1 MNKNIKIAAI
11 TAVMGVMALS
21 SCGSQEGVINV
32 WTGFGTSM
40 TTAFENVLQDY
51 RDAHPDTGFKI
62 VHTGQGGYDNLLSTI
77 SGSVSTRTY
86 PQLAVAYPDH
96 MAQYNES
103 SILFSL
109 DNYIKEDNVNLDDYY
124 QNYLKE
130 CQEIVDG
137 QTMGL
142 PFNKSTEV
150 LTTNQT
156 FVDVLIAMT
165 KGTENEITKV
175 PTTWQEVE
183 TFGLKAL
190 NALSNV
196 TKYKLDTT
204 SKQLVA
210 DSKKGA
216 FNGVLAQNANGEVK
230 CYSNKAS
237 LESGYSIK
245 VDLTSVSKNDFRVLS
260 YDSQSNFFIT
270 IVRQWGGTY
279 TEIVNQGGNEVG
291 VMRYKSESTAN
302 ALMFFKRLFD
312 EGLIGIPSTFGEASY
327 TSTPFKAFKTIF
339 TIGSSA
345 GVSNCVPADNLFE
358 VEINPIPYNAEE
370 PDCKFVI
377 SQGTNLVMFKNTDE
391 ASRKETWNLMKAL
404 SYDPVMNAT
413 FAKSSGYIPV
423 TKNAYETDL
432 YQDYLEDE
440 TLTGTAKT
448 MRDAINVNFDDYLAD
463 NSTWTQFVDPGFVGS
478 SSIRANVGSIMGA
491 VRDLDAKKVDIEDT
505 KTYLDLLETYYQLD
519 KGHIPQ
525 N

>member
-183 TFGLKAL
+183 TFGNNAIAALK
-190 NALSNV
+190 NIK
-196 TKYKLDTT
+196 KYKYDTN
-204 SKQLVA
+204 SKQLVE
-210 DSKKGA
+210 DGKGA
-216 FNGVLAQNANGEVK
+216 FNAVLAQNAAGEVK

-237 LESGYSIK
+237 LEQGYSIK
-245 VDLTSVSKNDFRVLS
+245 VDLTSVGENDFRVLS

-291 VMRYKSESTAN
+291 VMRYKSNETAT
-302 ALMFFKRLFD
+302 ALMFFNRLFK
-312 EGLIGIPSTFGEASY
+312 EGIIGIPSTFGEASY
-327 TSTPFKAFKTIF
+327 TSTPFKAYKTIF

-345 GVSNCVPADNLFE
+345 GVSNCVPADNAFE
-358 VEINPIPYNAEE
+358 VEINPIPFNADK

-391 ASRKETWNLMKAL
+391 ASRRETWNLMKAL
-404 SYDPVMNAT
+404 SYDPEINAT

-423 TKNAYETDL
+423 TKSAYQTDL
-432 YQDYLEDE
+432 YQDYLKD
-440 TLTGTAKT
+440 TSLTGTAKT
-448 MRDAINVNFDDYLAD
+448 MRDAINVNFDDYLGEGSD
-463 NSTWTQFVDPGFVGS
+463 WTQFVDPGFVGS

-491 VRDLDAKKVDIEDT
+491 VRDLKEDT
-505 KTYLDLLETYYQLD
+505 DDIQTYLDLLDSYYQLD

>member
-165 KGTENEITKV
+165 KGKGTENEITKV

-210 DSKKGA
+210 DGKGA
-216 FNGVLAQNANGEVK
+216 FNAVLAQNANGEVK

-270 IVRQWGGTY
+270 IVRQWNGT
-279 TEIVNQGGNEVG
+279 
-291 VMRYKSESTAN
+291 
-302 ALMFFKRLFD
+302 
-312 EGLIGIPSTFGEASY
+312 
-327 TSTPFKAFKTIF
+327 
-339 TIGSSA
+339 
-345 GVSNCVPADNLFE
+345 
-358 VEINPIPYNAEE
+358 
-370 PDCKFVI
+370 
-377 SQGTNLVMFKNTDE
+377 
-391 ASRKETWNLMKAL
+391 
-404 SYDPVMNAT
+404 
-413 FAKSSGYIPV
+413 
-423 TKNAYETDL
+423 
-432 YQDYLEDE
+432 
-440 TLTGTAKT
+440 
-448 MRDAINVNFDDYLAD
+448 
-463 NSTWTQFVDPGFVGS
+463 
-478 SSIRANVGSIMGA
+478 
-491 VRDLDAKKVDIEDT
+491 
-505 KTYLDLLETYYQLD
+505 
-519 KGHIPQ
+519 
-525 N
+525 

>member
-21 SCGSQEGVINV
+21 SCGSQRVINV

-109 DNYIKEDNVNLDDYY
+109 DNYIKEDNVDLNDYY

-183 TFGLKAL
+183 DFGLKAL
-190 NALSNV
+190 NALKNIP
-196 TKYKLDTT
+196 KYKYDTDA
-204 SKQLVA
+204 KAVVPA
-210 DSKKGA
+210 GNGA
-216 FNGVLAQNANGEVK
+216 FNAVLAQNAAGEVK

-237 LESGYSIK
+237 LEQGYSIK
-245 VDLTSVSKNDFRVLS
+245 VDLTSVGANDFRVLS
-260 YDSQSNFFIT
+260 YDSQANFFIT

-279 TEIVNQGGNEVG
+279 TEIINQGGNEVG
-291 VMRYKSESTAN
+291 VMRYKSNETAT
-302 ALMFFKRLFD
+302 ALMFFNRLFR
-312 EGLIGIPSTFGEASY
+312 EQIIGIPSTFGEASY
-327 TSTPFKAFKTIF
+327 TSTPFKAYKTIF

-345 GVSNCVPADNLFE
+345 GVSNCVPADNAFD
-358 VEINPIPYNAEE
+358 VQINPIPFNADKPE
-370 PDCKFVI
+370 CKYVI

-391 ASRKETWNLMKAL
+391 DSRRETWNLMRAL

-423 TKNAYETDL
+423 TKSAYETNL
-432 YQDYLEDE
+432 YQDYLKD
-440 TLTGTAKT
+440 TSLTGTAKT
-448 MRDAINVNFDDYLAD
+448 MRDAINVNFDDYLGD
-463 NSTWTQFVDPGFVGS
+463 GSDWTQFVDPGFVGS
-478 SSIRANVGSIMGA
+478 SSIRANVGGIMGA
-491 VRDLDAKKVDIEDT
+491 IRDLDASKVNVEDP
-505 KTYLDLLETYYQLD
+505 KTYLDLLDTYYALD

-525 N
+525 D